1 MYTRKPI
8 KNSHYPVS
16 VHPNYSETEEATKLI
31 LRPTSVDSPSPPLP
45 LGRRKVPPLRYSSA
59 V

>member
-16 VHPNYSETEEATKLI
+16 VHPNYTETEEATKLI

-45 LGRRKVPPLRYSSA
+45 LRKVESTSA
-59 V
+59 TVF